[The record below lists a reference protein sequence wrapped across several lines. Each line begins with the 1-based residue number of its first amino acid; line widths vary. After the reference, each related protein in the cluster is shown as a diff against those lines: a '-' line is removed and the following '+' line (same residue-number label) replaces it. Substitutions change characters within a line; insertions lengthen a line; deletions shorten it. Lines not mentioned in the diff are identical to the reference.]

1 MEKNLMF
8 MRNSILT
15 NQTLSEIQQINEETL
30 EYGLKLSENDIK
42 AILETRNTALSS
54 NGRVEFGGGL
64 IKKIITAFCDSP
76 FIHKHNYV
84 ETITDLVDA
93 FYYFKNETLEEISD
107 DDLIEFMKEC
117 FNEKCQGDL
126 DLLRYRY
133 LYQLVHNVKYGAN
146 DYLKEDMEEFMDDY
160 MDEEGYE
167 E

>member
-1 MEKNLMF
+1 MEKSLMF
-8 MRNSILT
+8 MKNSILT
-15 NQTLSEIQQINEETL
+15 KQTLSEIQQINEETL

-42 AILETRNTALSS
+42 AILETRNNALSS

-64 IKKIITAFCDSP
+64 VKKIITAFCDSP
-76 FIHKHNYV
+76 FIHQQNYV
-84 ETITDLVDA
+84 ESITDLVDA

-117 FNEKCQGDL
+117 FNDKCQGDL

-133 LYQLVHNVKYGAN
+133 LYQLVHNVRYGAN
-146 DYLKEDMEEFMDDY
+146 DYLKEDMEEYMDDY
-160 MDEEGYE
+160 MNEEGYE